1 MKRLFA
7 LLLPKGM
14 LLPAPGWLALVFGM
28 ALPGFLVP
36 VPAMA
41 AEAQPAPASTPV
53 SKAASPAAPAVA
65 AAAAVPAAVALPPPK
80 GSHVP
85 QDKNN
90 CILCHGESDLWEGD
104 KRRLYVSLEGLK
116 HDVHWL
122 AGVNCHDCHG
132 GNYRAEDIKQ
142 TPHAVEDGFRSK
154 PADVKKFCAA
164 CHKQQAVDLRKSL
177 GHDKAGAKDDRGRG
191 TPLACD
197 QCHGPVA
204 HGLLPVRDPA
214 SPVFLDHQLKTC
226 GECHPE
232 HLETYMQSVH
242 GQGIEKMGLLGVP
255 ACADCHGAHAVYGP
269 TDTRSTLNSL
279 RVAATCGKCHR
290 FIEERLAAS
299 VHGRGGA
306 PGGPAA
312 REAPGA
318 RHALGE
324 LANQRPTCTSCHAGH
339 ALAEPTSAAF
349 RLQSPTRCGSCHANL
364 ASQYALSVHGHLTE
378 LGYAPAAK
386 CSDCH
391 GAHEIQAVSD
401 PDSRLSA
408 ENRAETCRQ
417 CHANAAGN
425 FLAFD
430 PHTDYTDP
438 QRSPLVHGVYAV
450 LLTVLLSTFALF
462 GLHSVLWFIRG
473 LIDVL
478 RHGRPSRL
486 QPLGP
491 AYVRFPRFHR
501 IGHTV
506 MLLAFLGLALTG
518 LPLKYSHTDW
528 AQGLARAMGG
538 FASTSFWHRVFALV
552 LFGCFAAYL
561 LRLLWLYREGRRR
574 GDARTTLVFGPE
586 SPMPRFRDVKDI
598 FAMLRWFCGLGPK
611 PTFDRWGYWEKF
623 DFWGAAADIVI
634 IGSTGL
640 VLWFPNFFCRFLPGI
655 GLNVAQVIHSTQALL
670 ATGFVFAVHFFNS
683 HLRPDI
689 FPIDRSVLTGLVGEE
704 EFRETRP
711 EFYER
716 LRQQGRLDALRTT
729 APGRRVFWLVTL
741 AGYGALVVGL
751 ALLAGMI
758 FAGLGG

>member
-7 LLLPKGM
+7 LSPPAGM
-14 LLPAPGWLALVFGM
+14 LLSAPVWVALVFG
-28 ALPGFLVP
+28 AAISGFVGP
-36 VPAMA
+36 VAAVA
-41 AEAQPAPASTPV
+41 AEAPPSPGAAPVPKPASPTAPV
-53 SKAASPAAPAVA
+53 VPAAAH
-65 AAAAVPAAVALPPPK
+65 AVPAATVTLPPPK

-90 CILCHGESDLWEGD
+90 CILCHGESDLWEGEQ
-104 KRRLYVSLEGLK
+104 RRLYISLEGLK
-116 HDVHWL
+116 RDVHWTR
-122 AGVNCHDCHG
+122 GVNCHDCHG
-132 GNYRAEDIKQ
+132 GNYQ
-142 TPHAVEDGFRSK
+142 TQEKNQAHAVEDGFRSK
-154 PADVKKFCAA
+154 PADVKKFCAD
-164 CHKQQAVDLRKSL
+164 CHKQQAKELRMSL

-204 HGLLPVRDPA
+204 HQLLPVRDPV

-226 GECHPE
+226 GECHAE
-232 HLETYMQSVH
+232 HLESYMQSVH
-242 GQGIEKMGLLGVP
+242 GQGLEKMGLLVVP

-269 TDTRSTLNSL
+269 TDTRSTLHRT

-299 VHGRGGA
+299 VHGQGSGAGGLAERNA
-306 PGGPAA
+306 PGGKS
-312 REAPGA
+312 
-318 RHALGE
+318 
-324 LANQRPTCTSCHAGH
+324 NQKPSCTSCHVGH
-339 ALAEPTSAAF
+339 DLPLPSSVAF
-349 RLQSPTRCGSCHANL
+349 RQHSPDRCGNCHANL
-364 ASQYALSVHGHLTE
+364 SSQYALSIHGQLTE
-378 LGYAPAAK
+378 LGYTAAAK

-391 GAHEIQAVSD
+391 GAHEIMAVSD
-401 PDSRLSA
+401 PQSQLSA
-408 ENRAETCRQ
+408 ENRGETCRQ
-417 CHANAAGN
+417 CHASASGH

-430 PHTDYTDP
+430 PHSDYGDP
-438 QRSPLVHGVYAV
+438 QRSPIQYGVYTV
-450 LLTVLLSTFALF
+450 LLTLLLTTFGLF

-491 AYVRFPRFHR
+491 AYVRFPGFHR
-501 IGHTV
+501 IGHTA

-518 LPLKYSHTDW
+518 LPLKYSHTEW

-538 FASTSFWHRVFALV
+538 FASTGFWHRVFALV
-552 LFGCFAAYL
+552 LFGCFVAYL
-561 LRLLWLYREGRRR
+561 LRLAWLYREGRRR
-574 GDARTTLVFGPE
+574 GAARTALVFGPE
-586 SPMPRFRDVKDI
+586 SPMPRFRDLKDI
-598 FAMLRWFCGLGPK
+598 FAMLRWFFGLGPK

-711 EFYER
+711 EFFER
-716 LRQQGRLDALRTT
+716 LRRQGRLDALRTT
-729 APGRRVFWLVTL
+729 APGRRVFWLVTA
-741 AGYGALVVGL
+741 AGYGALLVGL

>member
-1 MKRLFA
+1 
-7 LLLPKGM
+7 M
-14 LLPAPGWLALVFGM
+14 LGAVILGCLV
-28 ALPGFLVP
+28 
-36 VPAMA
+36 
-41 AEAQPAPASTPV
+41 Q
-53 SKAASPAAPAVA
+53 AVA
-65 AAAAVPAAVALPPPK
+65 AAEVQPSPASAAVPTPTSPKTPAVPGTAAPAASTASAVPAVAVALPPPK

-90 CILCHGESDLWEGD
+90 CILCHGESDLWE
-104 KRRLYVSLEGLK
+104 KEQRRLYIPLAGLK

-142 TPHAVEDGFRSK
+142 APHAIEDGFRSK
-154 PADVKKFCAA
+154 PAEVKQFCAA
-164 CHKQQAVDLRKSL
+164 CHKEQAVDLRKSL

-204 HGLLPVRDPA
+204 HQLLPVRDPA

-226 GECHPE
+226 GACHAE
-232 HLETYMQSVH
+232 HLETYLESVH
-242 GQGIEKMGLLGVP
+242 GQGLEKMGLLAVP
-255 ACADCHGAHAVYGP
+255 ACADCHGAHAIYGP
-269 TDTRSTLNSL
+269 TDTRSTLNRT
-279 RVAATCGKCHR
+279 RVAVTCGKCHR
-290 FIEERLAAS
+290 FIEERLADS
-299 VHGRGGA
+299 VHGRGGV

-312 REAPGA
+312 QEAPGA
-318 RHALGE
+318 RHVPGE

-391 GAHEIQAVSD
+391 GAHDILPASEAGSW
-401 PDSRLSA
+401 LSA
-408 ENRAETCRQ
+408 ENRAATCGQAR
-417 CHANAAGN
+417 CHAGAAGN

-430 PHTDYTDP
+430 PHSDYADP
-438 QRSPLVHGVYAV
+438 QRSPLVHGVYVV
-450 LLTVLLSTFALF
+450 LLTLLLTTFALF
-462 GLHSVLWFIRG
+462 GTHSILWFIRG

-478 RHGRPSRL
+478 RHGRPHRL

-501 IGHTV
+501 IGHAV

-518 LPLKYSHTDW
+518 LPLKYSHTEW
-528 AQGLARAMGG
+528 AQGLAQAMGG
-538 FASTSFWHRVFALV
+538 FASTGFWHRVFALV
-552 LFGCFAAYL
+552 LFGCFIAYL
-561 LRLLWLYREGRRR
+561 LRLTRLYREGRHRGERR
-574 GDARTTLVFGPE
+574 TVLVFGPE

-598 FAMLRWFCGLGPK
+598 LAMLRWFFGLGPK

-623 DFWGAAADIVI
+623 DFWGAAADIAI

-655 GLNVAQVIHSTQALL
+655 GVNVAQVIHSTQALL

-704 EFRETRP
+704 EFQETRP
-711 EFYER
+711 EFMER
-716 LRQQGRLDALRTT
+716 LQQQGRLDALRTT
-729 APGRRVFWLVTL
+729 APGRGVFWLITA
-741 AGYGALVVGL
+741 AGYVALFVGM